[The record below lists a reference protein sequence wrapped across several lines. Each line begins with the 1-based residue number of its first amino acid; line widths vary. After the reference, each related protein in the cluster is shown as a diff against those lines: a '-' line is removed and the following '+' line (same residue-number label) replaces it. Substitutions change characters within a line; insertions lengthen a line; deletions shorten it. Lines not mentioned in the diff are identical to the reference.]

1 MNADGKEGDWRWEVE
16 SDMDVCFVSL
26 WVFSHNKR
34 LDGNMSI
41 NPHDDEKL
49 KKKKRQVLED

>member
-41 NPHDDEKL
+41 NPHDDEK
-49 KKKKRQVLED
+49 